1 MGNFYQRCK
10 KERSDFWEIFQW
22 DRQIGDELLTDNF
35 GEDGKYDD
43 YRTLFLE
50 TLYTYR
56 ITQDDVIFYQMFLNG
71 RLKEI
76 EEIVDRYFDMF
87 KIVLLTK
94 MKEGYAR
101 DRARLKKLGKE
112 GSLKDQVERRK
123 HEEWAL
129 KHSEDVQFEDPEHFP
144 YERKLKILVE
154 YQEELI

>member
-1 MGNFYQRCK
+1 
-10 KERSDFWEIFQW
+10 
-22 DRQIGDELLTDNF
+22 
-35 GEDGKYDD
+35 
-43 YRTLFLE
+43 
-50 TLYTYR
+50 
-56 ITQDDVIFYQMFLNG
+56 
-71 RLKEI
+71 
-76 EEIVDRYFDMF
+76 
-87 KIVLLTK
+87 

-154 YQEELI
+154 YQEELIQADKDRKENRRGIQEICRMTGSLAQSYFIFDSFNYKVGRRIYYAVDDEEEEDNEDQDDINEILGQNNSSSSSSS